1 MLLQELMN
9 KKDIIGDLFNQLR
22 LSRQR
27 WLNSR
32 QLLATMDDEEAV
44 NNTVAQLIMIMEQ
57 LDELIGEWLW
67 DAIACWALQEGRAR
81 HA

>member
-32 QLLATMDDEEAV
+32 QPLATMDDEEAV

-57 LDELIGEWLW
+57 LDELIGGRPR
-67 DAIACWALQEGRAR
+67 DAVACWALQEGRAR
-81 HA
+81 PV